1 MNLAVAVAHDG
12 PPLAIDVV
20 LPAGE
25 IVAVVGPSGS
35 GKTSL
40 LRAVAGLIRPRGG
53 RIALGD
59 DVWLDTSRGVARPT
73 RERPIGYVSQHYGL
87 FPHLSAL
94 ANVACSLS
102 HLPPRERFER
112 ARACLELAHVAGLDD
127 RLPRDLSGG
136 QQQRVAMA
144 RALARS
150 PRVLLLDEPF
160 SSVDRSTRKRL
171 YVELKRLHAELA
183 PTVLLV
189 THDLDEAALLA
200 THLCL
205 IQRGRIVQHG
215 ATADVLTRPATVA
228 AARLLDLPNLFH
240 GTVERDDGAHRL
252 RWGPCLL
259 DAPATAALASGSDVA
274 WTILPTRVVLHR
286 VDRPSR
292 GERENPVRAAVADLV
307 TLGDDVVVRLVPEGL
322 PDARLH
328 LKVSLHVAQR
338 NGLAPGRGVTVSL
351 LAEAIVPLEG
361 GGRMAPSSAP
371 TPSTAD

>member
-292 GERENPVRAAVADLV
+292 GERENPVRAAIADLV

-361 GGRMAPSSAP
+361 GGRLPAPTAP

>member
-1 MNLAVAVAHDG
+1 MSLVLALRHDA
-12 PPLAIDVV
+12 PPLDVEV
-20 LPAGE
+20 ALPAGE
-25 IVAVVGPSGS
+25 IVGIVGPSGS

-40 LRAVAGLIRPRGG
+40 LRCIAGLLRPRSGHVALDGG
-53 RIALGD
+53 
-59 DVWLDTSRGVARPT
+59 VWLDTARSVNRPT

-87 FPHLSAL
+87 FPHLTAL

-102 HLPPRERFER
+102 HLPPRERDAR
-112 ARACLELAHVAGLDD
+112 ARACLDRAHVGGLED
-127 RLPRDLSGG
+127 RLPRELSGG

-144 RALARS
+144 RALARD

-200 THLCL
+200 TYLCL
-205 IQRGRIVQHG
+205 VQRGRIVQHG
-215 ATADVLTRPATVA
+215 PVHEVLTRPATVA
-228 AARLLDLPNLFH
+228 AARLLDLPNLFE
-240 GTVERDDGAHRL
+240 GTMEGTSAARRLAWGPHRL
-252 RWGPCLL
+252 EVPDGP
-259 DAPATAALASGSDVA
+259 AFAADGTLA

-292 GERENPVRAAVADLV
+292 GEHENPVPTRIADLV
-307 TLGDDVVVRLVPEGL
+307 TLGDDVIARLAPDGL
-322 PDARLH
+322 PDTRLT

-338 NGLAPGRGVTVSL
+338 NALAPGRDVTVSL
-351 LAEAIVPLEG
+351 LRDAIVPL
-361 GGRMAPSSAP
+361 AH
-371 TPSTAD
+371 T

>member
-1 MNLAVAVAHDG
+1 MSLSIAISHDG
-12 PPLAIDVV
+12 PPLDLDVD

-40 LRAVAGLIRPRGG
+40 LRAVAGLIRPRSG
-53 RIALGD
+53 RIALGED
-59 DVWLDTSRGVARPT
+59 TWLDTARGMSRPT

-94 ANVACSLS
+94 ANVACSLT
-102 HLPPRERFER
+102 HLPADERAGR
-112 ARACLELAHVAGLDD
+112 ARACLALAHVAGLDD
-127 RLPRDLSGG
+127 RHPRELSGG

-144 RALARS
+144 RALARE

-183 PTVLLV
+183 ATVLLV

-215 ATADVLTRPATVA
+215 ATGDVLTRPATIA

-240 GTVERDDGAHRL
+240 GTIERDGDARRL
-252 RWGPCLL
+252 RWGPHALEL
-259 DAPATAALASGSDVA
+259 SNAPGAESGEETA
-274 WTILPTRVVLHR
+274 WTILPTKVLLHR

-292 GERENPVRAAVADLV
+292 GEHENPVRAAIADMV
-307 TLGDDVVVRLVPEGL
+307 TLGDDVIARLAPEGL

-338 NGLAPGRGVTVSL
+338 NGLAPGREVTVSL
-351 LAEAIVPLEG
+351 LADAIVPLAGE
-361 GGRMAPSSAP
+361 
-371 TPSTAD
+371 

>member
-1 MNLAVAVAHDG
+1 MTLTLAVSHDG
-12 PPLAIDVV
+12 PPLDLDVA
-20 LPAGE
+20 LPVGE

-40 LRAVAGLIRPRGG
+40 LRAVAGLIRPRSG
-53 RIALGD
+53 RIALGED
-59 DVWLDTSRGVARPT
+59 AWLDTARGLSRPT

-94 ANVACSLS
+94 ANVACSLT
-102 HLPPRERFER
+102 HLPPGDRAER
-112 ARACLELAHVAGLDD
+112 ARACLALAHVAGLDD
-127 RLPRDLSGG
+127 RLPRELSGG

-183 PTVLLV
+183 ATVLLV

-215 ATADVLTRPATVA
+215 ATGDVLTRPATVA
-228 AARLLDLPNLFH
+228 AARLLDLPNLFT
-240 GTVERDDGAHRL
+240 GTFERDGATRTL
-252 RWGPCLL
+252 RWGPH
-259 DAPATAALASGSDVA
+259 ALALPAASEATPAAATA
-274 WTILPTRVVLHR
+274 WTILPTKVLLHR

-292 GERENPVRAAVADLV
+292 GERENPVRATIADLV
-307 TLGDDVVVRLVPEGL
+307 TLGDDVIARLVPEGL

-328 LKVSLHVAQR
+328 LKLSLHVAQR
-338 NGLAPGRGVTVSL
+338 NSLAPGREVTVSL
-351 LAEAIVPLEG
+351 LADAIVPLADD
-361 GGRMAPSSAP
+361 GR
-371 TPSTAD
+371 

>member
-1 MNLAVAVAHDG
+1 MMLTLALSHDG
-12 PPLAIDVV
+12 PPLDLDVA

-40 LRAVAGLIRPRGG
+40 LRAVAGLIRPRSG
-53 RIALGD
+53 RIALGED
-59 DVWLDTSRGVARPT
+59 AWLDTARGMSKPT

-94 ANVACSLS
+94 ANVACSLT
-102 HLPPRERFER
+102 HLPAGERAER
-112 ARACLELAHVAGLDD
+112 ARACLALAHVAGLDD
-127 RLPRDLSGG
+127 RLPRELSGG

-144 RALARS
+144 RALARE

-171 YVELKRLHAELA
+171 YLELKRLHAELA

-205 IQRGRIVQHG
+205 LQRGRIVQHG
-215 ATADVLTRPATVA
+215 ATGDVLTRPTTVA

-240 GTVERDDGAHRL
+240 GTVEREDGVSRMH
-252 RWGPCLL
+252 WGPHTLEL
-259 DAPATAALASGSDVA
+259 PDATAVDAGARTA
-274 WTILPTRVVLHR
+274 WTILPTKVLLHR

-292 GERENPVRAAVADLV
+292 GERENPVRATVADLV
-307 TLGDDVVVRLVPEGL
+307 TLGDDVIARLVPEGL

-338 NGLAPGRGVTVSL
+338 NGLASGREVTVSL
-351 LAEAIVPLEG
+351 LAEAIVPLAGE
-361 GGRMAPSSAP
+361 
-371 TPSTAD
+371 

>member
-1 MNLAVAVAHDG
+1 MNLSLAIGHDA
-12 PPLAIDVV
+12 PPLDLDVV

-40 LRAVAGLIRPRGG
+40 LRAVAGLMRPRRG
-53 RIALGD
+53 RIALDG
-59 DVWLDTSRGVARPT
+59 DVWLDAARGVSKPT

-94 ANVACSLS
+94 ANVACSLT
-102 HLPPRERFER
+102 HLPPRERHAR

-127 RLPRDLSGG
+127 RLPRELSGG

-144 RALARS
+144 RALARE
-150 PRVLLLDEPF
+150 PRLLLLDEPF

-183 PTVLLV
+183 ATVLLV

-215 ATADVLTRPATVA
+215 AAGDVLTRPSTVA
-228 AARLLDLPNLFH
+228 AARLLDLPNLFT
-240 GTVERDDGAHRL
+240 GTVEGGGAGSRL
-252 RWGPCLL
+252 RWGPHVLE
-259 DAPATAALASGSDVA
+259 APAAAAFAPGADVA
-274 WTILPTRVVLHR
+274 WTILPTRVLLHR

-292 GERENPVRAAVADLV
+292 GESENPVGATIADLV
-307 TLGDDVVVRLVPEGL
+307 TLGDDVIARLVPDGL
-322 PDARLH
+322 PDDRLH
-328 LKVSLHVAQR
+328 LKVSLHVARR
-338 NGLAPGRGVTVSL
+338 NGLAPGRAVAVSL
-351 LAEAIVPLEG
+351 LADAIVPL
-361 GGRMAPSSAP
+361 AS
-371 TPSTAD
+371 D